1 MTNLKDSELCQI
13 TGGFLPF
20 AIPVATILGILATD
34 AFNHADQLIDGLN
47 KAGRGRGNAIRKDR
61 LAVVKNV

>member
-1 MTNLKDSELCQI
+1 MIVMTNLKDSELCQI

-34 AFNHADQLIDGLN
+34 AFNHADQLIDGF
-47 KAGRGRGNAIRKDR
+47 KQGWQRP
-61 LAVVKNV
+61 